1 MKRPVPA
8 LPSGTTEP
16 ARPPATFG
24 LASMR
29 TTGVL
34 AALAGLDILLSVVY
48 QWYFL
53 RRIGPGLETD
63 ALYAGMMLPQL
74 VLIVLTGSLIQVLV
88 PLLAVQNDDSYTQSV
103 WTFMHVVALGF
114 GGLVL
119 LAWVTAGWWVPF
131 TVPGFSPEGRQ
142 LTVHLVRIQL
152 VGLVLSA
159 LSSVLWTAQQARRR
173 FLWSAVTAALAGIA
187 GLGFLLWGLSRFG
200 VAAAAWVGVLR
211 AGLQTAMLLPGV
223 GRYQLPRWR
232 TDVTAE
238 AWRRLRP
245 LLSRSIYF
253 KADILV
259 DRFLAGLAPAGA
271 LSMLTLSRQ
280 LYTAGH
286 QVVNRAVTAPAI
298 PALAQLAA
306 RGEWSRFRAVRRTR
320 VAWATGGAAAS
331 VLLLLVVGHPVL
343 SAFFAHSKFRPDQV
357 DQTWRLLL
365 VLSGVWVAGV
375 TSQIL
380 AGSFY
385 AQGDTD
391 TPTRIG
397 VVSFTAGIALKLVG
411 FYLLGV
417 VGIAAGASL
426 HYLLMGS
433 LLVRAGRRVPVT
445 AAAAVPEPLVATS
458 DPSSEGDFELPAVT
472 PERPSS
478 RQR

>member
-1 MKRPVPA
+1 MKQPTPA
-8 LPSGTTEP
+8 GPRGV
-16 ARPPATFG
+16 
-24 LASMR
+24 SMR

-34 AALAGLDILLSVVY
+34 AGLASLDILLSVVY

-53 RRIGPGLETD
+53 RAIGPGLETD
-63 ALYAGMMLPQL
+63 ALYAGMMVPQL

-88 PLLAVQNDDSYTQSV
+88 PLLAVQSEETYAQSV

-114 GGLVL
+114 GGIVL
-119 LAWVTAGWWVPF
+119 LAWITAGWWVPL
-131 TVPGFSPEGRQ
+131 TVPRFSLEGRQ

-173 FLWSAVTAALAGIA
+173 FLWSAVSAALAGIV
-187 GLGFLLWGLSRFG
+187 GLGFLLWGLSRLG

-211 AGLQTAMLLPGV
+211 AGLQTVLLLPGV
-223 GRYQLPRWR
+223 GGYRTPRWR
-232 TDVTAE
+232 TDVTVE
-238 AWRRLRP
+238 AWRRMRP

-253 KADILV
+253 KSDIVV
-259 DRFLAGLAPAGA
+259 DRFLAGLAPVGA

-306 RGEWSRFRAVRRTR
+306 RGDWTQFRGLRSARVR
-320 VAWATGGAAAS
+320 WATGGAAAS
-331 VLLLLVVGHPVL
+331 VLLLLLIGHPVL
-343 SAFFAHSKFRPDQV
+343 SAFFARSSYRPDQV
-357 DQTWRLLL
+357 DQTWQLLL

-375 TSQIL
+375 TSQVL
-380 AGSFY
+380 AGAFY
-385 AQGDTD
+385 AQGDTE

-397 VVSFTAGIALKLVG
+397 VISFTAGIALKLLG
-411 FYLLGV
+411 FRVWGV
-417 VGIAAGASL
+417 AGIAAGASL

-433 LLVRAGRRVPVT
+433 LLVRAGRRTPAVAASADAVVEPPV
-445 AAAAVPEPLVATS
+445 ASS
-458 DPSSEGDFELPAVT
+458 DPSSEGDFELPAVAN
-472 PERPSS
+472 ERPGGA
-478 RQR
+478 R